1 MKAKGANSGIRTTS
15 APTAPTAAI
24 VLKLGCGSS
33 NLPQS
38 QSLSLRRGGEGGG
51 GGGGATTYCGGAT
64 TYCGGTRSGSAA
76 ESSEVTTTKVTGP
89 S

>member
-51 GGGGATTYCGGAT
+51 ATTYCGGAT